1 VDSKGRMVMGKI
13 ILFYKYVNIPYPKQ
27 ILKWQNKL
35 CTELGFTGRIVLAH
49 EGINGTLA
57 GSKDA
62 IETYKKL
69 MSAHELFEN
78 IDFKESNGDQ
88 SCFPKMQIKIK
99 NEIVR
104 MDIDPSKVTSENGG
118 VHLKP
123 HEVHTLLEK
132 QSEDL
137 IVFDARNAYESA
149 IGAFKGAI
157 KPTISYFR
165 QLPSYID
172 KHLDVFKDK
181 KVLMY
186 CTGGI
191 RCERATAYLET
202 KGVAKEIYQLEGGI
216 HRYLEQ
222 YPDGHFRGKNYVFD
236 ARLALA
242 TNNDVISTCLLC
254 NTSCDEYDNCLNA
267 SCNKHFICCNAC
279 KITYKK
285 TCGPTCQ
292 QLIESEAVPLRPALQ
307 VMHISSSL

>member
-1 VDSKGRMVMGKI
+1 MGKI

-27 ILKWQNKL
+27 ILKWQTKL
-35 CTELGFTGRIVLAH
+35 CFELGFTGRVVLAH

-57 GSKDA
+57 GSESAVEK
-62 IETYKKL
+62 YKQL
-69 MSAHELFEN
+69 MSTHQLFGD

-88 SCFPKMQIKIK
+88 SCFPKMQIKVK

-104 MDIDPSKVTSENGG
+104 MDIDPSTLTSKNGG

-123 HEVHTLLEK
+123 SDVHTLLEK
-132 QSEDL
+132 ESDDL
-137 IVFDARNAYESA
+137 VVFDARNACESA
-149 IGAFKGAI
+149 IGAFKNAL
-157 KPTISYFR
+157 KPNISYFR
-165 QLPSYID
+165 QLPAYID
-172 KHLDVFKDK
+172 ANLDLFREK

-191 RCERATAYLET
+191 RCERASAYLQT
-202 KGVAKEIYQLEGGI
+202 KGIAKEIYQLEGGI

-236 ARLALA
+236 ARLAIA
-242 TNNDVISTCLLC
+242 SNNDVISTCLLC

-279 KITYKK
+279 KITFKK
-285 TCGPTCQ
+285 TCSTICK
-292 QLIESEAVPLRPALQ
+292 QLIEKEAVSMRPAL
-307 VMHISSSL
+307 HIVHLNNQTP